1 MPLKKDQKKEISDSL
16 VESIGGAD
24 STVFVKFGSLT
35 VAESNAMRK
44 DLRSQ
49 GVGYFVSKKTL
60 LKRALA
66 DNKIEGSLP
75 ALEGQIAIAYGK
87 DAVLPAKL
95 VAGFQS
101 KFKDKLTI
109 VGGVLS
115 GKYMS
120 APEMVKLSKIP
131 TREVLLSQLLNVMNS
146 SIQGFVISLDQI
158 AKKRGETQ
166 VTN

>member
-1 MPLKKDQKKEISDSL
+1 MPLKKDQKKEISKAF
-16 VESIGGAD
+16 VENIGGSE

-35 VAESNAMRK
+35 VADSNAMRK
-44 DLRSQ
+44 GLRDK
-49 GVGYFVSKKTL
+49 GIGYAVSKKTL

-66 DNKIEGSLP
+66 DNKIEGDLP
-75 ALEGQIAIAYGK
+75 VLEGQIAIAYGK
-87 DAVLPAKL
+87 DSVLPAKT
-95 VAGFQS
+95 VAEFQS

-120 APEMVKLSKIP
+120 AVEMVALSKIP

-146 SIQGFVISLDQI
+146 SIRGFVISLDQI
-158 AKKRGETQ
+158 AKKKG
-166 VTN
+166 

>member
-16 VESIGGAD
+16 VKNIGEAD

-49 GVGYFVSKKTL
+49 GVGYFVSKKSL

-66 DNKIEGSLP
+66 DNKIAGDLP
-75 ALEGQIAIAYGK
+75 VLEGQIAIAYGK

-101 KFKDKLTI
+101 KLKDKLAI

-115 GKYMS
+115 GKFMS

-146 SIQGFVISLDQI
+146 SISGFVMSLDQI
-158 AKKRGETQ
+158 AKKRTESQ
-166 VTN
+166 V